1 MIYRGEIVPTKVL
14 ASIEVDTTEEISI
27 EELRRMFNDLREA
40 VRLYYLKKEEENEQN
55 EENDSQAD

>member
-1 MIYRGEIVPTKVL
+1 MIYRGKIVPTKVL

-40 VRLYYLKKEEENEQN
+40 VKLYYLKREK
-55 EENDSQAD
+55 ENDE

>member
-14 ASIEVDTTEEISI
+14 ASIKVDTTEEISI

-40 VRLYYLKKEEENEQN
+40 VRLYYLKREKENEQN